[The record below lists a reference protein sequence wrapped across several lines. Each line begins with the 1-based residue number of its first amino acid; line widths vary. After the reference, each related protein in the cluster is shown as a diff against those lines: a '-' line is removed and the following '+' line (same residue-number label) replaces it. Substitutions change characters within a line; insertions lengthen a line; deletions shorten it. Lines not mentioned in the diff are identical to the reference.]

1 MTELKI
7 ETSSPGSPTILA
19 MWEIASV
26 LVSCLLAEWV
36 LLAFV
41 GRSKLAIAVPVL
53 LSLGLIV
60 VSQRVYGETP
70 RQVGL
75 RFDNF
80 WAAVK
85 LLILPTMIVV
95 VVLIVLS
102 GASSLPEQASRFV
115 RPRYLLLPLWALF
128 QQYVLQGY
136 INRRAVIL
144 LGEGWPSALLVGV
157 LFAVVHLP
165 NPLLSLLTFIGGVV
179 WAVVY
184 QRRPNLYAIALSH
197 AVCSIAVAV
206 LIPPNLTN
214 SLRVGLKFFG

>member
-7 ETSSPGSPTILA
+7 ETGGPGNSTTLA

-41 GRSKLAIAVPVL
+41 GRSKLAIAVPVVL
-53 LSLGLIV
+53 ALGLIV
-60 VSQRVYGETP
+60 VSQRVYGESA
-70 RQVGL
+70 RDIGL

-85 LLILPTMIVV
+85 LLILPTIIVL
-95 VVLIVLS
+95 VVLILIS
-102 GASSLPEQASRFV
+102 GVASLPDQATRFL
-115 RPRYLLLPLWALF
+115 RPRYLLLPMWALF
-128 QQYVLQGY
+128 QQYVLQGF

-144 LGEGWPSALLVGV
+144 AGEGWRSALLVGL

-165 NPLLSLLTFIGGVV
+165 NPLLSLLTLVGGVV
-179 WAVVY
+179 WATVY

-197 AVCSIAVAV
+197 AVCSIGVAV
-206 LIPPNLTN
+206 LVPPNLTN
-214 SLRVGLKFFG
+214 SLRVGYKFFG

>member
-7 ETSSPGSPTILA
+7 ETSGPGSSTILP

-36 LLAFV
+36 VLAFV
-41 GRSKLAIAVPVL
+41 GRSKLVIAVPVL
-53 LSLGLIV
+53 LALGLIV
-60 VSQRVYGETP
+60 VSQRVYGETA
-70 RQVGL
+70 REIGFRL
-75 RFDNF
+75 DNF

-85 LLILPTMIVV
+85 LLILPTTVVV
-95 VVLIVLS
+95 VVLILLS
-102 GASSLPEQASRFV
+102 VGAEQGARFI

-128 QQYVLQGY
+128 QQFILQGY

-144 LGEGWPSALLVGV
+144 LGEGWRSALLVGL

-184 QRRPNLYAIALSH
+184 QRRPNLFAIALSH

-206 LIPPNLTN
+206 LIPPNLTH

>member
-7 ETSSPGSPTILA
+7 ETSDPGSMILA

-26 LVSCLLAEWV
+26 LVSCLVAEWV

-41 GRSKLAIAVPVL
+41 GRSKLAIAVPVVL
-53 LSLGLIV
+53 ALGLIG
-60 VSQRVYGETP
+60 VSQRMYGETA
-70 RQVGL
+70 RDIGFRL
-75 RFDNF
+75 DNF

-85 LLILPTMIVV
+85 LLIVPTIVIV
-95 VVLIVLS
+95 IVLIILS
-102 GASSLPEQASRFV
+102 GLGSLTEQASRFL

-136 INRRAVIL
+136 INRRAAIL
-144 LGEGWPSALLVGV
+144 VGEGWRSALLVGL

-165 NPLLSLLTFIGGVV
+165 NPLLSFLTFIGGVV
-179 WAVVY
+179 WALVY

-197 AVCSIAVAV
+197 AVCSVAVAV
-206 LIPPNLTN
+206 FLPPSLTN

>member
-7 ETSSPGSPTILA
+7 ETSAPVSSTNLA
-19 MWEIASV
+19 GWEIASV
-26 LVSCLLAEWV
+26 LGSCLLAEWV

-41 GRSKLAIAVPVL
+41 GRSKLAIAVPVVL
-53 LSLGLIV
+53 ALALIG
-60 VSQRVYGETP
+60 VSQRVYGETA
-70 RQVGL
+70 RVIGFRL
-75 RFDNF
+75 DNF

-85 LLILPTMIVV
+85 LLIVPTIVVV
-95 VVLIVLS
+95 VVLILLS
-102 GASSLPEQASRFV
+102 GLGSLPEQAARFL

-136 INRRAVIL
+136 INRRVVIL
-144 LGEGWPSALLVGV
+144 VGEGWRSALLVGI

-179 WAVVY
+179 WAIVY

-197 AVCSIAVAV
+197 AI
-206 LIPPNLTN
+206 
-214 SLRVGLKFFG
+214 